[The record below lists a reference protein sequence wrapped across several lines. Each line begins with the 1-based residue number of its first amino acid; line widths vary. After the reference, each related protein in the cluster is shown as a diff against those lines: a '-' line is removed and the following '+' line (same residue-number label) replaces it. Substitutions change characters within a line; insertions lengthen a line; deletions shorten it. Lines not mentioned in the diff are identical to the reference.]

1 MDVKVGHLPD
11 PYKLDVAYCDGLP
24 VGTVE
29 KLVMAEPD
37 PDRLGPY
44 IGVAMRNSFPV
55 EVCEEYSE
63 GREVR
68 C

>member
-37 PDRLGPY
+37 PRSTRPIHQSGHAEFIP
-44 IGVAMRNSFPV
+44 
-55 EVCEEYSE
+55 
-63 GREVR
+63 GRSV
-68 C
+68 